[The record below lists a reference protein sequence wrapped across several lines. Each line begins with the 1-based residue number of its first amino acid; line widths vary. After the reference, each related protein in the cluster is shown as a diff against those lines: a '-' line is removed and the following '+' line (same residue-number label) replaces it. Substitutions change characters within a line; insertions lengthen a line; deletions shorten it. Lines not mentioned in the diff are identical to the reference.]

1 MEGSKFLKV
10 TGILMIIFSVIGFI
24 FALIAVLG
32 LGALALMAEATG
44 VEVPMGMMVVSGIL
58 AVVGAIIQFI
68 AGIVGTKNWN
78 KPEKAN
84 KCIIWGIIVIALCI
98 FSNILTLV
106 GYPDSFSVMSVI
118 TGLVIPVLYL
128 IGGFQNKKLQG

>member
-1 MEGSKFLKV
+1 MNNNRRITLNTKKNIVVEF
-10 TGILMIIFSVIGFI
+10 TDERIIPAG
-24 FALIAVLG
+24 G
-32 LGALALMAEATG
+32 
-44 VEVPMGMMVVSGIL
+44 L

-78 KPEKAN
+78 KPEKAR
-84 KCIIWGIIVIALCI
+84 KCITWGIIVIALCI